1 MDNICLTKLTFFV
14 PGVLLKA
21 NVAEVQDS
29 SDDSEDVCLLLSHQT
44 DFVHGLLK
52 DFELFGIVYCR
63 IKEGGGVKVLHG
75 VEFG

>member
-1 MDNICLTKLTFFV
+1 MKPHLATFLV
-14 PGVLLKA
+14 PGVLLEA
-21 NVAEVQDS
+21 DVAEVQDS
-29 SDDSEDVCLLLSHQT
+29 SDDSEDVSLLLSRQT
-44 DFVHGLLK
+44 NLVHGLLK